1 MNILLVDANNLAYRS
16 YYAQNLKTTSGQNT
30 GMVYGFINSMMA
42 ALREIPA
49 DVIVYVWDPP
59 EGSLYRK
66 NIYGLYKGQR
76 VAMPAE
82 FHDEKQLL
90 QQLLD
95 ALGCAQITKP
105 GVETDDVIGYLA
117 TQHYKDHNVTIY
129 SNDKDLLQLIDD
141 RVSIYVADKGTTQLN
156 FEGKIPIKEQ
166 GKIIWIKPSQ
176 VPDYKA
182 LVGDNSDNYPGIPG
196 FGIGAAITYF
206 DKNESAQ
213 ALINGTANLAGLR
226 SNVIDSILNN
236 RGMISTW
243 LQLATL
249 NYSEGAT
256 PVSGRS
262 IKVPPLV
269 NALFD
274 QLEFKQFKALGD
286 AIYAIGGR

>member
-42 ALREIPA
+42 VLREIPT

-76 VAMPAE
+76 VSMPME

-95 ALGCAQITKP
+95 ALGCAQVTKP

-117 TQHYKDHNVTIY
+117 TQHYKDHKVIVY
-129 SNDKDLLQLIDD
+129 SNDKDLLQLVDN

-182 LVGDNSDNYPGIPG
+182 LVGDNSDNYPGVPG

-206 DKNESAQ
+206 EKNESAQ

-236 RGMISTW
+236 RGMIPTW

-249 NYSEGAT
+249 NYDEGTTA
-256 PVSGRS
+256 VSGRS

-269 NALFD
+269 DAIFD
-274 QLEFKQFKALGD
+274 QLEFKQFKALGE
-286 AIYAIGGR
+286 AVYMIGGR